1 MGNLD
6 HFKFARRGG
15 ESFRKWREQN
25 PYLTIV
31 LDHSHLEKADLAG
44 ADLSKAIFTDS
55 NLCGANF
62 SEANLTWA
70 ILNGACLRGAILTG
84 ANLSCVN
91 MIETDF
97 SSANLEQTDFTDATC
112 RGTSFSDVDLSS
124 SKGLSEMRHLG
135 PSYIDLH
142 TLSKSKGNIPE
153 KFLRDCGL
161 TQWQITAA
169 RLHDPNL
176 TPSEI
181 AEIQTIIFQQRTKGP
196 LFIGGSFISYSWFDR
211 IFVDKLYTRLQQE
224 ELSVWLDRHELVAG
238 EIQKQIFDAIRLN
251 DIVILVLSEAST
263 QSDWVENELEMARRK
278 EKEEHRAVLCPIALD
293 DSWKAKMEPTQP
305 NRALWLT
312 IKQKLVIDFTE
323 WDKNKA
329 FEHQFQ
335 KLLRGL
341 KRNYKLASQE
351 SVGRS
356 IGSWL
361 TSLTK
366 TSEVS

>member
-1 MGNLD
+1 MQSRLLLSLCLLVVEVVS
-6 HFKFARRGG
+6 A
-15 ESFRKWREQN
+15 
-25 PYLTIV
+25 I
-31 LDHSHLEKADLAG
+31 LEKLAPGTHARVRPEVRIGRAGVGHRRQAIQHVLNDIGSARGQIGCSRQDLIQERVEV
-44 ADLSKAIFTDS
+44 S
-55 NLCGANF
+55 
-62 SEANLTWA
+62 
-70 ILNGACLRGAILTG
+70 RR
-84 ANLSCVN
+84 VRR
-91 MIETDF
+91 
-97 SSANLEQTDFTDATC
+97 